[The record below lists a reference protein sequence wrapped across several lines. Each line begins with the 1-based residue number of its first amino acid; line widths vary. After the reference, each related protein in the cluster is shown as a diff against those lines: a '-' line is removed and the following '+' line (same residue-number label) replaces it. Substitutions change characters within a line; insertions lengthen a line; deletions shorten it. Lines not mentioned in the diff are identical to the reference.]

1 MGCVG
6 GAMTLFALG
15 KCGGLIT
22 IDSALDLTIHVA
34 VEVRARNYNLC
45 FNWRIPIDPAT
56 LRLIRTRTQL
66 CLEKLAAEYYSYFSL
81 LSFEL

>member
-1 MGCVG
+1 VGCVG

-34 VEVRARNYNLC
+34 VEVRARNYNLLTGA
-45 FNWRIPIDPAT
+45 FPSILQPSSHSNSHTT
-56 LRLIRTRTQL
+56 LFGKIG
-66 CLEKLAAEYYSYFSL
+66 C
-81 LSFEL
+81 